1 MLDFTL
7 WTSDIMT
14 LFLMR
19 ACITASLV
27 QLDCAS
33 GYLVYLEWVFCLPKM
48 GILSF
53 WNVLVAICDALHYS
67 TRQVGAVELWAAV
80 LGGSRC
86 DC

>member
-48 GILSF
+48 GILSTSKGH
-53 WNVLVAICDALHYS
+53 LVILECA
-67 TRQVGAVELWAAV
+67 
-80 LGGSRC
+80 SRNM
-86 DC
+86 